1 MYYIEFENKIVLA
14 DDNLKRLRTTLQ
26 CRPEYEGSE
35 IKETERPLV
44 QGDGEYI
51 YADTPEYIAKQL
63 DEAKQAKYNEANAG
77 AKFFL
82 ESGNALFEFA
92 EGKHIE
98 ATDGNIAKL
107 TAYALAFVTGQL
119 QPTDTVVWNT
129 KEDETV
135 ELNQEQIVTIING
148 LGTVQALVWSVQFPQ
163 YVQAIETAET
173 VEEVEAIEII
183 YTSEIPQEEIDV

>member
-1 MYYIEFENKIVLA
+1 MYLGYQNNKIKFYVQEPLNSKFYNVDRWEETDKEYVL
-14 DDNLKRLRTTLQ
+14 
-26 CRPEYEGSE
+26 EG
-35 IKETERPLV
+35 
-44 QGDGEYI
+44 DEYI
-51 YADTPEYIAKQL
+51 QKTPEWEEEQL
-63 DEAKQAKYNEANAG
+63 NNAKQAKYNEANNG
-77 AKFFL
+77 AKLFL
-82 ESGNALFEFA
+82 ESGNALFEFE

-119 QPTDTVVWNT
+119 QPTDKVVWNT

-135 ELNQEQIVTIING
+135 ELSQEQIVTIING

-173 VEEVEAIEII
+173 IEEVEAIEII
-183 YTSEIPQEEIDV
+183 YTSEIPQEEVGNDI